1 MKSTIALATLALLV
15 FPVWANDLD
24 ANPDLK
30 QSILNVHVYVYPHA
44 AGETAAS
51 HAPAKGVSDTYG
63 SVLLDKGSH
72 TPHKPGDTHEP
83 EKGQGDIYGSVLKD
97 VPKK

>member
-1 MKSTIALATLALLV
+1 MKNTIALATLALLV
-15 FPVWANDLD
+15 SPAWAHDLD

-30 QSILNVHVYVYPHA
+30 QSILNVHVYVYPNKP
-44 AGETAAS
+44 GDST
-51 HAPAKGVSDTYG
+51 APAKGVGDAYG

-83 EKGQGDIYGSVLKD
+83 EKGTGDTYGSVLKD

>member
-1 MKSTIALATLALLV
+1 MKAILALTTLILSTA
-15 FPVWANDLD
+15 PAWAHDLD

-30 QSILNVHVYVYPHA
+30 QSILNVHVYVYPNKP
-44 AGETAAS
+44 GDSTD
-51 HAPAKGVSDTYG
+51 PAKGVGDAYG

-72 TPHKPGDTHEP
+72 TPHKPGDSHAP
-83 EKGQGDIYGSVLKD
+83 EKGTGDAYGSVLKD

>member
-15 FPVWANDLD
+15 FPAWAGHQDSSSD
-24 ANPDLK
+24 QK
-30 QSILNVHVYVYPHA
+30 QGILNIHDSHFPHKP
-44 AGETAAS
+44 GDS
-51 HAPAKGVSDTYG
+51 HEPTKGVGDAYG

-72 TPHKPGDTHEP
+72 TPHKAGDTHEP
-83 EKGQGDIYGSVLKD
+83 EKGQGDSYGSVLKG